1 MTTRGES
8 IYVVRV
14 RRAAV
19 PVLLWCMATAASI
32 AVASLALRPVLRTAV
47 PSDSLPV
54 PAAEARGPGDLIR
67 QPGLPP
73 PSSPA
78 GSFPT
83 PSPSPAAP
91 RTSAAPTPSAKV
103 TTAAPARVVDG
114 WTVTTGG
121 DGVDT
126 YLRSFRSE
134 GGDAVIRIR
143 DGVVSVVTAT
153 PRDGYSVSRA
163 QTEPTRLVV
172 QFISDSGDAAYL
184 VDAMWWQG
192 TPHGTV
198 TRIGS

>member
-1 MTTRGES
+1 M
-8 IYVVRV
+8 RV

-19 PVLLWCMATAASI
+19 PVLLWCLATTASI
-32 AVASLALRPVLRTAV
+32 AVASLALRPVLHTAV

-54 PAAEARGPGDLIR
+54 PAAEARGPGDLIP

-73 PSSPA
+73 PSSVVPA
-78 GSFPT
+78 PPT
-83 PSPSPAAP
+83 SGGSPATP
-91 RTSAAPTPSAKV
+91 RTSGAATPPPAKV

-126 YLRSFRSE
+126 FLRSFRSE

-143 DGVVSVVTAT
+143 DGAVSLVTAT
-153 PRDGYSVSRA
+153 PRDGYSVSRG
-163 QTEPTRLVV
+163 QTEPNRLVV
-172 QFISDSGDAAYL
+172 QFISNGGAAAYL

-192 TPHGTV
+192 APHGTV
-198 TRIGS
+198 TRIGT

>member
-1 MTTRGES
+1 M
-8 IYVVRV
+8 RV

-19 PVLLWCMATAASI
+19 PVLLWCLATTASI
-32 AVASLALRPVLRTAV
+32 AVASLALRPVLHTAV
-47 PSDSLPV
+47 PSDWLPV
-54 PAAEARGPGDLIR
+54 PAAEARGPGDLIP
-67 QPGLPP
+67 QPGLPA

-78 GSFPT
+78 GSSPT
-83 PSPSPAAP
+83 SGPSPAPP
-91 RTSAAPTPSAKV
+91 RTSSAATPTAKV
-103 TTAAPARVVDG
+103 TTGSPARVVDG

-143 DGVVSVVTAT
+143 DGVVALVTAT

-172 QFISDSGDAAYL
+172 QFISDSGNAAFL

-192 TPHGTV
+192 GPHGTV
-198 TRIGS
+198 TRIGT